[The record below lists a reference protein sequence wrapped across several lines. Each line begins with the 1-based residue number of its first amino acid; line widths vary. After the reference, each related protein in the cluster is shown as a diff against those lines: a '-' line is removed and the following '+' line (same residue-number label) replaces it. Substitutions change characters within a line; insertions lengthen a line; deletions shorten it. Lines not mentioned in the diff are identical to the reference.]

1 MSENMKLWE
10 AVCTTSPDILKK
22 VNQRGG
28 YFAIDAYSQI
38 MAATKQ
44 FGPVGLGWGWEIME
58 FQYLP
63 NDTMVVHL
71 RMWHGADNKHA
82 HFNHFDVCGQAGIYT
97 KGDNPKPDADCAKKA
112 VTDAITK
119 GLSYL
124 GFNADVFLG
133 KFDDNKYV
141 ESLKAN
147 GKPSVPA
154 GVTEIKDRW
163 RTMFATLEG
172 IKNEKD
178 LDKLVKKGATLMN
191 DLQKNLPVWHK
202 TALGDI
208 QAKRDSFT
216 AKVEADE
223 AVANL
228 GAG

>member
-1 MSENMKLWE
+1 MTENMKLWD
-10 AVCTTSPDILKK
+10 AVCTTDPSATKK

-28 YFAIDAYSQI
+28 FTAIDAYSQI
-38 MAATKQ
+38 RAATGQ
-44 FGPVGLGWGWEIME
+44 FGPAGQGWGWDIKE

-63 NDTMVVHL
+63 NDTMVVHVRL
-71 RMWHGADNKHA
+71 WVRGAGENRG
-82 HFNHFDVCGQAGIYT
+82 FGVCGQAGLYT

-141 ESLKAN
+141 ESLKA
-147 GKPSVPA
+147 KPSTDEPA
-154 GVTEIKDRW
+154 GVTKIKERW
-163 RTMFATLEG
+163 RKMHAALKSV
-172 IKNEKD
+172 KNEED

-191 DLQKNLPVWHK
+191 DLQKNIPEWHK

-208 QAKRDSFT
+208 KAKRDSFT